1 MSDNPWRLSPQHQA
15 LLRLMLK
22 EPTPKVSAAMKE
34 QLAAYV
40 KNTPSRFPANRRE
53 P

>member
-1 MSDNPWRLSPQHQA
+1 MSDSPWRLSPQHQA

-40 KNTPSRFPANRRE
+40 KGRSHE
-53 P
+53 